1 MSEFIP
7 ESDMERLFVQ
17 TMEWPVG
24 RLWRRAMH
32 SAGRGQW
39 AHAAAYTLS
48 LALAYAE
55 NLPASNA
62 SIETVDSLESLLP
75 SLNPDQRYSLF
86 KITCVAIEKLRS
98 HDFDFRSGVVRALR
112 QILHSIF
119 FSRGKVR
126 AAHVDMMRQL
136 NELYGG
142 DHWCVEFFQQ
152 TPTPIE
158 DLTGTLPDLILEET
172 AGVLP
177 SSSRQQ
183 QLHNWRDRTGAH
195 LPSLQHLQSAYI
207 ESVGIVIRN
216 VLIDHEAQATSL
228 VLRYD
233 SKPNA
238 VRIVTVAPKLPG
250 AAAGF
255 LPDDIVVSVNSVD
268 VDSIDAMLFEMK
280 KFVPGEVVTFQVLR
294 VAELLTIRVRVQGTA
309 GASGH
314 IFPRERMTF
323 RTRLTKY
330 QDELIDATTKYGIK
344 SPEATHALIKLA
356 DLTHAHNAVAQNVYL
371 MELVGILSDESVKV
385 SQYYLRKVYYLTGRL
400 KTDPEYARIA
410 NELQQTVF
418 VRRAREIGHDM
429 GMTLPLARLIH
440 YWYRSKR
447 LTDGERL
454 CDELL
459 NWAKKN
465 STSEDVTYR
474 QIKSALAK
482 IQELKS
488 SETEELKSSGI
499 EELKNSETEEQKI
512 SEMTLSADAGLDR
525 ESWQEVDE
533 FISMLATVALD
544 YQCHGDD
551 AKAELVMNEAIAYYR
566 DSDSEV
572 ARRIGEMLWLLM
584 ETDLREYRSFR
595 ENLIA
600 ATIAGA
606 FDQHLKLRLFAHL
619 KRLLGMIQKK
629 EAASELLEF
638 VLQQDDRTNTS
649 LGQVMYQRLK
659 HDSLRDQTQ
668 YLRRDSSPV
677 AVMAAEEEFRQLIE
691 QPQLSK
697 VKLITAND
705 LGEQLA
711 DHYRWNGEFKRA
723 VEVLKALLAQPAQ
736 SKAQVMKLLTRL
748 GQVHVASEN
757 ICEATAMLYMAFN
770 IPDSEDFDPASE
782 PLILPKGA

>member
-24 RLWRRAMH
+24 RLWRRVMH

-62 SIETVDSLESLLP
+62 SIETVDSLKSLLP
-75 SLNPDQRYSLF
+75 SLNPEQRYSLF
-86 KITCVAIEKLRS
+86 TITCVAIEKLRS
-98 HDFDFRSGVVRALR
+98 DDFDFRSGVVRALR

-158 DLTGTLPDLILEET
+158 ELTGTSPEFSSSELSSIEAEET
-172 AGVLP
+172 G
-177 SSSRQQ
+177 
-183 QLHNWRDRTGAH
+183 
-195 LPSLQHLQSAYI
+195 
-207 ESVGIVIRN
+207 N
-216 VLIDHEAQATSL
+216 VPPAS
-228 VLRYD
+228 
-233 SKPNA
+233 
-238 VRIVTVAPKLPG
+238 
-250 AAAGF
+250 
-255 LPDDIVVSVNSVD
+255 
-268 VDSIDAMLFEMK
+268 
-280 KFVPGEVVTFQVLR
+280 
-294 VAELLTIRVRVQGTA
+294 
-309 GASGH
+309 SGH
-314 IFPRERMTF
+314 IFPRDRMTF

-330 QDELIDATTKYGIK
+330 QDELIDSTTKYGIK

-356 DLTHAHNAVAQNVYL
+356 DLTHTHNAVAQNVYL

-418 VRRAREIGHDM
+418 VRRARELGHDM
-429 GMTLPLARLIH
+429 GMTLPIARLIH

-459 NWAKKN
+459 NWAMRN

-488 SETEELKSSGI
+488 RETEELKSSGI
-499 EELKNSETEEQKI
+499 EELKDCETEEQKI

-544 YQCHGDD
+544 YQRHGDD
-551 AKAELVMNEAIAYYR
+551 ANAELVMNEAIAYYR

-619 KRLLGMIQKK
+619 KRLLGMMQKK
-629 EAASELLEF
+629 EAVSELLEF
-638 VLQQDDRTNTS
+638 VLHQDDRTNTS

-677 AVMAAEEEFRQLIE
+677 AVMTAEEEFRQLIE
-691 QPQLSK
+691 QPELSK

-770 IPDSEDFDPASE
+770 IPDSEDFDPESE